1 MPAFVEWHLYSADIH
16 SSDGLV
22 DPMVVDMKIQGIK
35 VLLQE
40 DLIAVAEGAKGKK
53 PSKRFVVVLF
63 NTGGGGG
70 GGYHPYFLLIG
81 FLADCWNSWTY
92 DKIAPQIMTLVA
104 ETCFDPC
111 V

>member
-70 GGYHPYFLLIG
+70 GGYPPFFFLIG
-81 FLADCWNSWTY
+81 LLGAWGGGGWRLPSLFLANWFSGRLLELLD
-92 DKIAPQIMTLVA
+92 I
-104 ETCFDPC
+104 
-111 V
+111 

>member
-70 GGYHPYFLLIG
+70 GSHRPLLNHCAG
-81 FLADCWNSWTY
+81 R
-92 DKIAPQIMTLVA
+92 
-104 ETCFDPC
+104 
-111 V
+111 

>member
-70 GGYHPYFLLIG
+70 GLPSL
-81 FLADCWNSWTY
+81 FLANWFSGRLLELLD
-92 DKIAPQIMTLVA
+92 I
-104 ETCFDPC
+104 
-111 V
+111 

>member
-63 NTGGGGG
+63 NTGGGL
-70 GGYHPYFLLIG
+70 PSL
-81 FLADCWNSWTY
+81 FLANWFSGRLLELLD
-92 DKIAPQIMTLVA
+92 I
-104 ETCFDPC
+104 
-111 V
+111 